1 MNETASACPARYEY
15 AGLFQS
21 SETWIHPTRVIDTH
35 EIVLV
40 TTGTVRLFEEDARW
54 ALHAGELI
62 VLRPGRKHGG
72 FQESH
77 GETGFYWIHFGLDGP
92 DTLPAAPL
100 KTEDSARMGT
110 LCRQL
115 LHVANAPGYPAYAA
129 QSAFALLYC
138 ELMREAEGQ
147 KSASRAAD
155 EAAEWIRI
163 NSARRL
169 TAADAAAHAGYH
181 PDYLSALF
189 KAAYSLTL
197 KQYIARERMK
207 LIHSQLL
214 TTADSLR
221 TIARRLD
228 FDGEEQLIHYFRY
241 HEGLSPTQYRNLYDH
256 THLNKA

>member
-1 MNETASACPARYEY
+1 MRMRKKKWAQPELDACPYFIADCDRYR
-15 AGLFQS
+15 GQWRTLFPKAQ
-21 SETWIHPTRVIDTH
+21 P
-35 EIVLV
+35 
-40 TTGTVRLFEEDARW
+40 
-54 ALHAGELI
+54 LHIELI
-62 VLRPGRKHGG
+62 WEFEPLILAGQDSP
-72 FQESH
+72 
-77 GETGFYWIHFGLDGP
+77 I
-92 DTLPAAPL
+92 AAIDRL
-100 KTEDSARMGT
+100 S
-110 LCRQL
+110 
-115 LHVANAPGYPAYAA
+115 
-129 QSAFALLYC
+129 
-138 ELMREAEGQ
+138 EAEGQ

-207 LIHSQLL
+207 LIRSQLL